1 MLANWAGGLAVHLD
15 HLGAEAWRP
24 GVRAKGSP
32 VGWRPR
38 PRWAVLNRGSYMAHR
53 LGDGEEPGRLRGI
66 RRFSKHV
73 TLTRLSVIVG
83 MVASLVG
90 IAVAFGLV
98 GDGDSQRSSQAAPP
112 ASAPAPSKVTNT
124 SLRQPGGQAAL
135 RLDCAYFRA
144 PESIM
149 WALPRALPPEDETVI
164 QVPNLPG
171 NDPAQSKI
179 AALLLKRGGVKI
191 ESDETENSREH
202 SQVRLVV
209 TGQHERPVLITGLRA
224 NVLRRERPLSKALVY
239 GPPQGAGENIQVG
252 LDLDSR
258 TPSARS
264 FDNKQFLAGPYFA
277 AHHVSVKPGE
287 QVVFTVRAFTSKCYC
302 EWELLVDAVVD
313 SKEQV
318 FSVKDGD
325 QPFRTT
331 AFAAA
336 YETIYNFDFFKENRF
351 VKLPP
356 GSPFPPPKSGP

>member
-1 MLANWAGGLAVHLD
+1 MRRWWRSLGL
-15 HLGAEAWRP
+15 P
-24 GVRAKGSP
+24 
-32 VGWRPR
+32 
-38 PRWAVLNRGSYMAHR
+38 
-53 LGDGEEPGRLRGI
+53 I
-66 RRFSKHV
+66 Q
-73 TLTRLSVIVG
+73 LTIIGLI
-83 MVASLVG
+83 ASTLVG
-90 IAVAFGLV
+90 ILGLV
-98 GDGDSQRSSQAAPP
+98 PTYLPLLDNRGPEGSSLATPP
-112 ASAPAPSKVTNT
+112 ASAPAAAPPGVTNT
-124 SLRQPGGQAAL
+124 SLRQPSGQAAL
-135 RLDCAYFRA
+135 RLDGAYNRT

-149 WALPRALPPEDETVI
+149 WALARALPPEDDPVI
-164 QVPNLPG
+164 QAPNLAG

-179 AALLLKRGGVKI
+179 TALLLKRGGVKI
-191 ESDETENSREH
+191 EADETEDFRPH

-224 NVLRRERPLSKALVY
+224 NVLRRERPLSKTLVY

-264 FDNKQFLAGPYFA
+264 FDKDKRFLAEPYFA

-302 EWELLVDAVVD
+302 EWELLVTAVVD
-313 SKEQV
+313 GKDQV
-318 FSVKDGD
+318 FSVRDGD

-331 AFAAA
+331 AFATA
-336 YETIYNFDFFKENRF
+336 YETIYNFDFFGGDRF

>member
-1 MLANWAGGLAVHLD
+1 MLRRWLVNRIELNMKKNLRMRSVSIARMRRWWRTIGLPSQLTI
-15 HLGAEAWRP
+15 LGLVVAILGLVPAYL
-24 GVRAKGSP
+24 AIFD
-32 VGWRPR
+32 
-38 PRWAVLNRGSYMAHR
+38 NRGP
-53 LGDGEEPGRLRGI
+53 E
-66 RRFSKHV
+66 
-73 TLTRLSVIVG
+73 
-83 MVASLVG
+83 
-90 IAVAFGLV
+90 
-98 GDGDSQRSSQAAPP
+98 RSSPAAP
-112 ASAPAPSKVTNT
+112 SGVTNT
-124 SLRQPGGQAAL
+124 SLRQPSGQGAVL
-135 RLDCAYFRA
+135 RLDGTYNRT

-149 WALPRALPPEDETVI
+149 WALARALPPEDDPVI
-164 QVPNLPG
+164 RTPNLIG

-179 AALLLKRGGVKI
+179 GALLLKRGGVKI
-191 ESDETENSREH
+191 ETDETEDFRPH

-224 NVLRRERPLSKALVY
+224 NVLRRERPLSQTLVF

-264 FDNKQFLAGPYFA
+264 FDDKQFLAEPYFA

-302 EWELLVDAVVD
+302 EWELLVTAVVD
-313 SKEQV
+313 GKDQV

-331 AFAAA
+331 AFATA
-336 YETIYNFDFFKENRF
+336 YKTFYNFDFFGGRF

-356 GSPFPPPKSGP
+356 GSKFPPPQSGP